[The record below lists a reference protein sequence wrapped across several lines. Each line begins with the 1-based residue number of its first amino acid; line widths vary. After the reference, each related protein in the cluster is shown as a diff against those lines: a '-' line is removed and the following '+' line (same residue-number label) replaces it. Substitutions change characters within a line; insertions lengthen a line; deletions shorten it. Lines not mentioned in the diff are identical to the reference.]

1 MLPGLEPLPI
11 VDAELR
17 AELESVGGKEMPAQI
32 VRMFLDDSLQ
42 LSTRI
47 QALTDAHDSDAVA
60 KAAHRIKGGA
70 AAVGALR
77 VVHVAQ
83 AMESASRR
91 GELGGIPQ
99 LLPLLQ
105 AELAALGTE
114 F

>member
-1 MLPGLEPLPI
+1 MLPGLDPLPI

-17 AELESVGGKEMPAQI
+17 AELESVGGKELPAQI
-32 VRMFLDDSLQ
+32 VHMFLEDSQQ
-42 LSTRI
+42 LTTRI
-47 QALTDAHDSDAVA
+47 RDLTAANDSAAVA

-77 VVHVAQ
+77 VVHVSQ
-83 AMESASRR
+83 AMESQSRR
-91 GELGGIPQ
+91 GELGNIPE

-105 AELAALGTE
+105 AELAALGTQ